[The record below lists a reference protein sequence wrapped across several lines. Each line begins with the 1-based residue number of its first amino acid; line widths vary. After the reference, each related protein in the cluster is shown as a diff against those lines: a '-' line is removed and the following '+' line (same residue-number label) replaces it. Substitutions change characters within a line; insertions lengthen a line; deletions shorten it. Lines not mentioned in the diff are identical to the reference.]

1 MKKDLTITHKDNPE
15 VKRLCKV
22 INSSSY
28 RKTITINQG
37 LSGGQFGFIGN
48 ETDVKVAN
56 FNEPYLNFEFDSV
69 SNEIFVDDMTRYMM
83 LEQMNKKS
91 MLVIKFNIYDGNK
104 LIASAIVFP
113 KCLSIVNENSYE
125 LVSFECCFNYIEE
138 IFNERSN
145 SNGR

>member
-1 MKKDLTITHKDNPE
+1 MKNEITITHKGNPE
-15 VKRLCKV
+15 AKRLCNA
-22 INSSSY
+22 INNSSY

-37 LSGGQFGFIGN
+37 LLGGQFGFVGSEI
-48 ETDVKVAN
+48 TVKVAH

-69 SNEIFVDDMTRYMM
+69 SNEIFVDDMTRYIM

-91 MLVIKFNIYDGNK
+91 MLVVKFNIYDENK
-104 LIASAIVFP
+104 LMVSAIIFP
-113 KCLSIVNENSYE
+113 KCLSIVNEKSYE
-125 LVSFECCFNYIEE
+125 LISFESCFNYTEE